1 MTSGLIYLPRDSE
14 KLPALEYVKD
24 AIRALQTSTMERFAK
39 TVSNVNLKML
49 TVLAKRHILD
59 SWLGPE
65 CASAVDTTSS

>member
-1 MTSGLIYLPRDSE
+1 MFLMTSGLIYLPRDSE

-39 TVSNVNLKML
+39 IVSNVNLKTL

-59 SWLGPE
+59 S
-65 CASAVDTTSS
+65 

>member
-1 MTSGLIYLPRDSE
+1 MFTYLVNILHILMFLMTSGLIYLPRESE

-59 SWLGPE
+59 S
-65 CASAVDTTSS
+65 

>member
-1 MTSGLIYLPRDSE
+1 MFLMTSGLIYLPRDSE

-39 TVSNVNLKML
+39 IVGNVNLKTL

-59 SWLGPE
+59 S
-65 CASAVDTTSS
+65 

>member
-1 MTSGLIYLPRDSE
+1 MFLMTSGLIYLPRESE

-39 TVSNVNLKML
+39 IVSNVNLKTL

-59 SWLGPE
+59 S
-65 CASAVDTTSS
+65 

>member
-1 MTSGLIYLPRDSE
+1 MFLMTLGLIYLPRDSE

-39 TVSNVNLKML
+39 IVSNVNLKTL

-59 SWLGPE
+59 S
-65 CASAVDTTSS
+65 

>member
-1 MTSGLIYLPRDSE
+1 MFLMTSGLIYLPRDSE

-39 TVSNVNLKML
+39 IVSNVDLKTL

-59 SWLGPE
+59 S
-65 CASAVDTTSS
+65 

>member
-1 MTSGLIYLPRDSE
+1 MFLMTLGLIYLPRDSE

-39 TVSNVNLKML
+39 IVSNVDLKTL

-59 SWLGPE
+59 S
-65 CASAVDTTSS
+65 

>member
-1 MTSGLIYLPRDSE
+1 MFLMTSGLIYLPRESE

-39 TVSNVNLKML
+39 IVGNVNLKTL

-59 SWLGPE
+59 S
-65 CASAVDTTSS
+65 